1 MTHDFFEVSF
11 QETKVL
17 VLPAKKASNSRR

>member
-1 MTHDFFEVSF
+1 MTFFEVSF